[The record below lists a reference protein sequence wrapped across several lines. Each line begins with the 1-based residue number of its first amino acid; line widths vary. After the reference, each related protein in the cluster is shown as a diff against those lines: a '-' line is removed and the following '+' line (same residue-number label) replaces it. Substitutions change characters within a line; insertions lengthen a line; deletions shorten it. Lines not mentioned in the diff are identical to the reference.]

1 MDQALDVNFLANDLN
16 RLIFKLIGLSDFVQ
30 PYEMSMNSV
39 GLYVLDPAVAE
50 RKVWVH
56 PNIEYLFMSSRFL
69 LLYKES
75 RNVCNY
81 GRYSVLQF
89 KPLPFPF
96 P

>member
-56 PNIEYLFMSSRFL
+56 PNIEYLYVIQVSAFIQRVQ
-69 LLYKES
+69 K
-75 RNVCNY
+75 C
-81 GRYSVLQF
+81 LQ
-89 KPLPFPF
+89 LR
-96 P
+96 